1 MADRA
6 SARAIAILVGIALL
20 LVVMAYGIHHWQ
32 ANKAKELDPASTN
45 RAHP

>member
-20 LVVMAYGIHHWQ
+20 LVAMAFGIHHWQ
-32 ANKAKELDPASTN
+32 ANKTKALDPASTN